1 MSLNEWFMKYK
12 KKHQQKNEKT
22 NLIKIASKKIMRLEK
37 WIKIK
42 GWTKNEF
49 AEKFGVSKESVR
61 LWTLHNK
68 IPAAPTLKR
77 LQKFTKGAITKES
90 FEIETLNEND
100 RNNNSGKTNSM
111 DSSENNE

>member
-1 MSLNEWFMKYK
+1 MSLNEWFKRYK
-12 KKHQQKNEKT
+12 KEHQPKNQKI
-22 NLIKIASKKIMRLEK
+22 NLRESAPKKIMRLER
-37 WIKIK
+37 WIRIK

-68 IPAAPTLKR
+68 IPASPTLKR

-90 FEIETLNEND
+90 FEINEND
-100 RNNNSGKTNSM
+100 RNYNSRKTNSL
-111 DSSENNE
+111 DSSESFE